1 MSALCR
7 IDIVPAHQ
15 SVFVACSHRLLALM
29 HLYRPSSAERLL
41 NLFRDGAH
49 LTQKEAARRIANRHS
64 ERIDVKKR

>member
-1 MSALCR
+1 
-7 IDIVPAHQ
+7 
-15 SVFVACSHRLLALM
+15 M
-29 HLYRPSSAERLL
+29 HLHRPSSVERLL